1 MTNPQKLRFFRHLIQ
16 IGFKEIEVAYPA
28 ASETDFAFCR
38 ELLNNRE
45 VPDDVWIQVS
55 SRTLSFPQCLTNRF
69 SPQLVA
75 SLLSARLRQSPA

>member
-1 MTNPQKLRFFRHLIQ
+1 MTNPQKLRFFRHLVQ

-28 ASETDFAFCR
+28 ASETDFQFCR

-55 SRTLSFPQCLTNRF
+55 S
-69 SPQLVA
+69 V
-75 SLLSARLRQSPA
+75 